1 MGETNL
7 RNALLLREKWFG
19 KNHPLVGDILF
30 VLGQLMSDE
39 YNDKG
44 YVVVMQCV
52 VVTREVVWQESSSCR
67 GHLAFTGTVKF

>member
-1 MGETNL
+1 MAETNL

-19 KNHPLVGDILF
+19 RNHPLVGDVLF

-44 YVVVMQCV
+44 
-52 VVTREVVWQESSSCR
+52 
-67 GHLAFTGTVKF
+67 